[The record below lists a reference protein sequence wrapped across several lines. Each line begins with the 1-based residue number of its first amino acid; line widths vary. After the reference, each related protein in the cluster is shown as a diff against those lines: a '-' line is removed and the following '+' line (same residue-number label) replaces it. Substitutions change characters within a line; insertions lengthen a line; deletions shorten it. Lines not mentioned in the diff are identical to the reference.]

1 LPASRVETAASF
13 TRDGMLLGARLA
25 IPVLPGLV
33 FYCMAFGAAA
43 AHTGLSAIE
52 AVSMSGLVYAG
63 AAQMLSL
70 ELWREVWT
78 PGALATVAIVTATV
92 NARMILMGASIQ
104 PWIRALPGGWQAVN
118 LFFLTDANWLIATR
132 YHAGGGRDLGVLFGA
147 GIVIWA
153 VWAAATLPGF
163 FAGAL
168 IRDPRMFA
176 LDLVM
181 PVFFAVLIVPLW
193 RGIRASALPWAT
205 AAIMATLTQAVVPGY
220 AFIVVG
226 ALSGAIAGAV
236 FGERR

>member
-1 LPASRVETAASF
+1 MTDPRAETASF

-25 IPVLPGLV
+25 LPVLPGLV

-43 AHTGLSAIE
+43 SHTGLSALE

-70 ELWREVWT
+70 ELWRDVWT

-104 PWIRALPGGWQAVN
+104 PWIRYLPGGWQALN

-147 GIVIWA
+147 GTVIWA
-153 VWAAATLPGF
+153 VWVAATLPGF

-168 IRDPRMFA
+168 IRDPRLFA

-193 RGIRASALPWAT
+193 RGMRASALPWAT
-205 AAIMATLTQAVVPGY
+205 AAIVATITQMLVPGY

-226 ALSGAIAGAV
+226 ALSGAIAGAL